1 MAALK
6 DSYPLYL
13 ANEAHTPNLDLEVTD
28 KYTGKVATRVALAD
42 AKTIDAGIA
51 ATVEAAEPM
60 ARMASYERQAVL
72 QHCVNRFTERFD
84 ELAYALCIE
93 AGKPIRDSRGEVGR
107 LIDTFRIAAEE
118 SVRMTGEVQPLDI
131 SPRARG
137 YQGMWKRVPIGPCS
151 FISPFNFPLNLAAHK
166 IAPALAVG
174 CPFVMK
180 PASRTP
186 LGALI
191 IGEVLAET
199 DLPKGAFSILPA
211 TRDGS
216 DLFTTDDRLK
226 LLSFTGSPEVGWAL
240 KAKSGKKK
248 VVLELGGN
256 AAVIVDRDADLED
269 AAERII
275 FGAFYQSGQS
285 CIGVQRILIH
295 EEIYDTLRDMLVA
308 RTRALVAG
316 DPREETTF
324 IGPMI
329 DEKEAIRLETWINE
343 ARAAGATVLCG
354 GTRTGAMLQATLL
367 EGVARGMKIRDEE
380 AFGPVAV
387 LSRYSDFEAALTE
400 VNDSRYGLQAGIF
413 TRDIHKAMRA
423 WDVLEVGGILIG
435 DVPSYRV
442 DNMPYGG
449 VKDSGLGREG
459 VKFAMEDMTEIRNL
473 VIRQRPIRPAVA
485 PTRLESAPIAAVNR
499 PEVPAPAI
507 PSVPEPA
514 ARAVRQ
520 GWFGKR

>member
-1 MAALK
+1 MPPIKSA
-6 DSYPLYL
+6 YPLYL
-13 ANEAHTPNLDLEVTD
+13 AGEAVTPNLDLEVTD
-28 KYTGKVATRVALAD
+28 KFTGRVATHVAMAD
-42 AKTIDAGIA
+42 AAIIDQAIA
-51 ATVEAAEPM
+51 AAVEATGPM
-60 ARMASYERQAVL
+60 ARMAAYERQAVL
-72 QHCVNRFTERFD
+72 AHCVKRFTERQD

-93 AGKPIRDSRGEVGR
+93 AGKPIRDSRGEVTR

-131 SPRARG
+131 SARAKG

-240 KAKSGKKK
+240 KARAGKKK

-256 AAVIVDRDADLED
+256 AAVIVDADADLED
-269 AAERII
+269 AATRII

-285 CIGVQRILIH
+285 CIGVQRIIVH
-295 EEIYDTLRDMLVA
+295 ESLYDRLRDLLVA
-308 RTRALVAG
+308 KTKALVAG
-316 DPREETTF
+316 DPREEDTF

-329 DEKEAIRLETWINE
+329 DVKEATRLESWIEE
-343 ARAAGATVLCG
+343 AVGAGATLLCG
-354 GTRTGAMLQATLL
+354 GKRDGAMLDATLL
-367 EGVARGMKIRDEE
+367 ENVPRGLKLRDEE
-380 AFGPVAV
+380 AFGPVAI
-387 LSRYSDFEAALTE
+387 LSKFSDFKAALAE
-400 VNDSRYGLQAGIF
+400 VNDSRFGLQAGIF
-413 TRDIHKAMRA
+413 SRDIHKAMAA
-423 WDVLEVGGILIG
+423 WDELEVGGILIN

-459 VKFAMEDMTEIRNL
+459 VRFAMEDMTEIRNL
-473 VIRQRPIRPAVA
+473 VIRRG
-485 PTRLESAPIAAVNR
+485 
-499 PEVPAPAI
+499 AI
-507 PSVPEPA
+507 
-514 ARAVRQ
+514 
-520 GWFGKR
+520 